1 MFRTWLAHEGAHV
14 DQAGREDVAGAVD
27 RLSDLGRFRRG
38 APGDIGDYAVAD
50 EDSAPALAV
59 CGGVDQASVSEQKS
73 VGHLNSRGSTN
84 AKKSNLHSSTYK
96 CENGEM

>member
-1 MFRTWLAHEGAHV
+1 MSIK
-14 DQAGREDVAGAVD
+14 AGREDMPGAVD

-38 APGDIGDYAVAD
+38 APGDIGDYAIAD
-50 EDSAPALAV
+50 EDSGPALAV

-73 VGHLNSRGSTN
+73 RSLELAWFNKC
-84 AKKSNLHSSTYK
+84 KKSNLHSSTYK